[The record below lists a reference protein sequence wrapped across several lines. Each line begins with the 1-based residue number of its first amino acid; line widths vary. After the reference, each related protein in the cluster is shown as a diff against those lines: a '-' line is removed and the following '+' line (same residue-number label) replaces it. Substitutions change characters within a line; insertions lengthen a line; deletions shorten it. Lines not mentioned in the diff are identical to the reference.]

1 MNRQDIGKARAL
13 VRLGLRCLGLR
24 YLGLRCL
31 GLSGIV
37 CILLVAAGSAQQQN
51 PAGSDQ
57 TEKLQV
63 NPPRVQLPRITQYSP
78 WAKLCFKGS
87 DGATICRTT
96 SSGMDDTG
104 QVVLRVDLIERAD
117 GPARLQLFVPQGFNL
132 PAGVRVTVD
141 RGAPTPVPY
150 NWCLTNICIA
160 AGPVVPSMVGE
171 MESGQTLKIE
181 QGTFN
186 ASMVATNV
194 PLDKFSTAHKG
205 PPETYDFGLDDD

>member
-1 MNRQDIGKARAL
+1 MNRQNIGKARAL
-13 VRLGLRCLGLR
+13 VRLGVRCI
-24 YLGLRCL
+24 GLRCL

-37 CILLVAAGSAQQQN
+37 CILLVTAVSAQQQN

-63 NPPRVQLPRITQYSP
+63 NPPRVQLPQITQYSA

-96 SSGMDDTG
+96 SSGKNDTG

-132 PAGVRVTVD
+132 PAGVRVAVD
-141 RGAPTPVPY
+141 RGAPTPIPY
-150 NWCLTNICIA
+150 NWCLTNVCIA

-186 ASMVATNV
+186 SSTVAINV
-194 PLDKFSTAHKG
+194 PLDQFSAAHKG
-205 PPETYDFGLDDD
+205 PPATYDFGLDSD

>member
-1 MNRQDIGKARAL
+1 MNRQNIAKVRSL
-13 VRLGLRCLGLR
+13 VRLGL
-24 YLGLRCL
+24 
-31 GLSGIV
+31 SSIV
-37 CILLVAAGSAQQQN
+37 CILFVAAGSAQQPTN
-51 PAGSDQ
+51 PAGSDE
-57 TEKLQV
+57 TGKLQV
-63 NPPRVQLPRITQYSP
+63 DPPRVQLPQIKKYSA

-96 SSGMDDTG
+96 SSGTDDNG

-117 GPARLQLFVPQGFNL
+117 GGPARLQLFVPQGFNL
-132 PAGVRVTVD
+132 PAGVKVTVD
-141 RGAPTPVPY
+141 RGAATPVPY

-186 ASMVATNV
+186 SSTVATNV
-194 PLDKFSTAHKG
+194 PLDRFSAAHRG
-205 PPETYDFGLDDD
+205 PPETYDFSLDDD